1 MARCGDE
8 NLEVFDNP
16 KIAEEA
22 FTLYLLL
29 KVHTA
34 IRLMPSTCLL
44 IPYLHRILKSI
55 ANTITY
61 SHASEAV

>member
-34 IRLMPSTCLL
+34 IRTYALHLPTNPLFT
-44 IPYLHRILKSI
+44 PYFKI
-55 ANTITY
+55 Y
-61 SHASEAV
+61 S